1 MTEQAW
7 KSPEKFRESWD
18 YLHEACIARS
28 GGLTDFGLDDYSTG
42 LSVLLQSLDVDPNF
56 SPSGREMAWDM
67 IVSYMTARLYA
78 AENWKRY
85 PEWKSFQLKAPIII
99 CGHPRT
105 GTTVLHKLMSADPQ
119 FQGIQNWLT
128 KAPQPR
134 PPREAWADHPAYRR
148 QVQLLANQHAAS
160 PDIAN
165 AHLVVADEVDEEN
178 EIQAGT
184 MASNIFASI
193 WYCAGY
199 DAWWASRPERPDV
212 MREMDVLKLIGCH
225 EPDKPF
231 LLKNPA
237 TIGQLDYWFEK
248 VPDVRVI
255 QTHRDPLK
263 AVPSIASAIQ
273 FYKTAHE
280 GEGAKLTQRILGP
293 RELEKWAIMVDRGLA
308 TRARLPE
315 REGQFFDLHHHE
327 LHAKPMETIG
337 RIYDHFGLVMSAE
350 AESAIAARIDRNP
363 EGHGLH
369 KYDMADFGLTPS
381 MILDR
386 HAAYIEKFGLN
397 RK

>member
-1 MTEQAW
+1 MHETAY
-7 KSPEKFRESWD
+7 KAPERFRESWD

-28 GGLTDFGLDDYSTG
+28 GGLSDFGTDDYSTG
-42 LSVLLQSLDVDPNF
+42 LSVLLQSLDVDPHF
-56 SPSGREMAWDM
+56 SPVGREMAWDT
-67 IVSYMTARLYA
+67 VVTYMTARLYA

-85 PEWKSFQLKAPIII
+85 PEWKSFQLKAPILI

-134 PPREAWADHPAYRR
+134 PPRAQWADHPAYQRA
-148 QVQLLANQHAAS
+148 VQWLANQHAAS

-212 MREMDVLKLIGCH
+212 MRELDILKLIGCH

-237 TIGQLDYWFEK
+237 SIGQLDYWFEK

-263 AVPSIASAIQ
+263 AVPSIASTIH

-280 GEGAKLTQRILGP
+280 GDGSKITQKILGP
-293 RELEKWAIMVDRGLA
+293 REMEKWAIMVDRGMA

-315 REGQFFDLHHHE
+315 RAGQFFDLHHHE
-327 LHAKPMETIG
+327 FHARPMEVIG
-337 RIYDHFGLVMSAE
+337 RIYDHFGLTMSAA
-350 AESAIAARIDRNP
+350 AESAIAARIDKNP

-369 KYDMADFGLTPS
+369 RYDMADFGLSPA

-386 HAAYIEKFGLN
+386 HAAYIEQFGLN